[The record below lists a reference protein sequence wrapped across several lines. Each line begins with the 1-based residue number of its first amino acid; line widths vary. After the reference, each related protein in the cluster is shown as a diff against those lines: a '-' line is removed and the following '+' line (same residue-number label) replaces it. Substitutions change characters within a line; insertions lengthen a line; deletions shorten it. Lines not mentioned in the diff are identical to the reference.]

1 MIFSVMLGTIFLVGV
16 EGMEHN
22 SSSLSLDTHFCIQ
35 EYFGYIIPSLY
46 EGCGSLVNVNTEMK
60 DFTTNFSYEPSI
72 QQNTFSPNVMYS
84 DMNDTSYVKNENN
97 CFLNNY
103 PLEKKAIF
111 NKNNLFR
118 NIQRK
123 YHQPGRSS
131 NRQAITG

>member
-1 MIFSVMLGTIFLVGV
+1 MNFSLLLGMFFLVDV
-16 EGMEHN
+16 EGLEYN
-22 SSSLSLDTHFCIQ
+22 SSSLSLNTDFCIQ
-35 EYFGYIIPSLY
+35 EYFGYTIPSLY

-103 PLEKKAIF
+103 PVEKKAIF

>member
-1 MIFSVMLGTIFLVGV
+1 
-16 EGMEHN
+16 MEHN

-35 EYFGYIIPSLY
+35 EYFGYTIPSLY
-46 EGCGSLVNVNTEMK
+46 EGCGSFVNVNTEIE
-60 DFTTNFSYEPSI
+60 DFTTNFSYDPSI
-72 QQNTFSPNVMYS
+72 QQNTFSLTVMYS
-84 DMNDTSYVKNENN
+84 DINDITYVKNENN

-103 PLEKKAIF
+103 PVEKKANF

-123 YHQPGRSS
+123 YRQPGRSS